1 MAEALKHPVEEVINY
16 NPLADLICNG
26 GDFESIKRQL
36 SLLGFSS
43 LLVPFAIIPKT
54 LLFSHPKFENEV
66 IQAMVEEFGDPV
78 EMGFGEIEVYSVV
91 SNMMRKWEGPTTDNS
106 PRLFAANVIDNC
118 EGYMR
123 RFGDD
128 PAQILKL
135 LVYGNYES
143 WETQPDFALRGFD
156 TLFEG
161 TFVESVKKW
170 LELRE
175 EAPFRGIE
183 AGYITDVL
191 EVGALLTSRA
201 YKLTEMYKGKFVE
214 VERNIQSQAIN
225 EGLDELLRV
234 LNENEIFGLQVRHLR
249 FFVEFKKYIKY
260 DPNQDIW
267 FYTGGYDESK
277 YDPTRA
283 NQITPIVDGT
293 LANCWETDRD
303 GDTRVAGMQT
313 YSRVFVPYEFEKPPK
328 GKAGCNQCALRRY
341 CDEYLDSVGIDLKA
355 LREGLLNLVSEH
367 MQALTSQISLFCET
381 NKCAIVFYPGQG
393 FGVVGFEV
401 KPDKNI
407 LPPPA
412 QSEQLQP
419 TSDEFVTGEIDDYW
433 DRDGSFIRGVPGVYG
448 PLPEIQVGEI
458 ASISLDN
465 LPGGH
470 IILVYAAAKKI
481 ALERSGVQLG
491 RLSHVSIT
499 RIQSDRYKLE
509 FYYHK

>member
-1 MAEALKHPVEEVINY
+1 MK
-16 NPLADLICNG
+16 
-26 GDFESIKRQL
+26 Q
-36 SLLGFSS
+36 
-43 LLVPFAIIPKT
+43 
-54 LLFSHPKFENEV
+54 
-66 IQAMVEEFGDPV
+66 
-78 EMGFGEIEVYSVV
+78 
-91 SNMMRKWEGPTTDNS
+91 
-106 PRLFAANVIDNC
+106 
-118 EGYMR
+118 
-123 RFGDD
+123 
-128 PAQILKL
+128 
-135 LVYGNYES
+135 
-143 WETQPDFALRGFD
+143 
-156 TLFEG
+156 
-161 TFVESVKKW
+161 W
-170 LELRE
+170 LELSDVDPFHDV
-175 EAPFRGIE
+175 EAR
-183 AGYITDVL
+183 YITDVL
-191 EVGALLTSRA
+191 EVGTLLTARPS
-201 YKLTEMYKGKFVE
+201 KLIENYQGTFTE
-214 VERNIQSQAIN
+214 VERDIKSAAIN
-225 EGLDELLRV
+225 DGLDELLRV

-260 DPNQDIW
+260 DPNQKIW

-293 LANCWETDRD
+293 LANCWESD
-303 GDTRVAGMQT
+303 GDDGTRVAGMQT

-328 GKAGCNQCALRRY
+328 GKAGCNECALRRY

-355 LREGLLNLVSEH
+355 LKAGLLNLVSEH

-401 KPDKNI
+401 GPDKNI
-407 LPPPA
+407 LTPPA
-412 QSEQLQP
+412 QSGELRP
-419 TSDEFVTGEIDDYW
+419 TNEEFVVGAIDDYW
-433 DRDGSFIRGVPGVYG
+433 DRDGIFLRGLPGVYG

-481 ALERSGVQLG
+481 ALERSGVQFG